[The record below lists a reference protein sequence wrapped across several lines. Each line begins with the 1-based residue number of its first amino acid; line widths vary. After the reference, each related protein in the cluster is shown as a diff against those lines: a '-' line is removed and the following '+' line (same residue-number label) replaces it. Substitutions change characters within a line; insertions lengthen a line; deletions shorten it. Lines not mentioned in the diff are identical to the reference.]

1 MLQIQ
6 AQDDLSVLDFIG
18 LICGRI
24 AILSSMALKTFV
36 RVSGINNLSDARYCA
51 GMEVNELGFNIE
63 SNHSNYTDPE
73 KFKELSEWLS
83 GVEFVGE
90 ITDDTTDVAQCIV
103 GYTLNAIQIESL
115 GQIEAALA
123 TGLPVSFIADSPEEA
138 KEAWLLSDRKL
149 SFVLIKSCEAGS
161 ISAELPALINDGFN
175 AGDLISLLDQF
186 QPKGIVLEGG
196 NEIRPGYKDFNELA
210 DILELLEIDDL
221 A

>member
-1 MLQIQ
+1 M
-6 AQDDLSVLDFIG
+6 SVLDFIA

-63 SNHSNYTDPE
+63 TNHANYTDKD
-73 KFKELSEWLS
+73 KFKELAEWLS

-90 ITDDTTDVAQCIV
+90 ITDSSTDIAQCIE
-103 GYTLNAIQIESL
+103 GYTLNAIQIENL
-115 GQIEAALA
+115 EQIEPAVA
-123 TGLPVSFIADSPEEA
+123 TGLPVSFIADNTVEA
-138 KEAWLLSDRKL
+138 NEAWSLSKGQL
-149 SFVLIKSCEAGS
+149 AYVLIKSSEA
-161 ISAELPALINDGFN
+161 SAIAAALPTLMNDGFDADN
-175 AGDLISLLDQF
+175 LVSILEEVR
-186 QPKGIVLEGG
+186 PKGIVLEGG
-196 NEIRPGYKDFNELA
+196 NEIRPGYKDFDQLA

>member
-1 MLQIQ
+1 
-6 AQDDLSVLDFIG
+6 
-18 LICGRI
+18 
-24 AILSSMALKTFV
+24 
-36 RVSGINNLSDARYCA
+36 
-51 GMEVNELGFNIE
+51 
-63 SNHSNYTDPE
+63 
-73 KFKELSEWLS
+73 
-83 GVEFVGE
+83 GVGFVGE

-115 GQIEAALA
+115 GQIETALA
-123 TGLPVSFIADSPEEA
+123 TGLPVSFIADSAEEA

-149 SFVLIKSCEAGS
+149 SFVLIKSSEAGS
-161 ISAELPALINDGFN
+161 IAAELPTLINDGFN
-175 AGDLISLLDQF
+175 AGDLLSLLAQV